1 MTEAMKKLC
10 LALSLAALPFAFAPA
25 VQADGHE
32 EGESGMHM
40 EEQDGSHESMMEEGA
55 DAEESGG
62 EKAADDAA
70 DEAADE
76 DAADEEEAAEE
87 EAQ

>member
-25 VQADGHE
+25 VHADGHE
-32 EGESGMHM
+32 EGEAGTHM
-40 EEQDGSHESMMEEGA
+40 EEQDGAHEDMMEEGA

-62 EKAADDAA
+62 EEAADDAA

-76 DAADEEEAAEE
+76 DAADEDEAAEE